1 MKYVVDITETT
12 TKYLIVDATNEYQ
25 AKEAAINA
33 YTKGKIQMGAR
44 DYYDTNIDIV
54 RKADRIDCV
63 TLESL
68 EV

>member
-12 TKYLIVDATNEYQ
+12 TKYLIVDADNEYD
-25 AKEAAINA
+25 AKEAAIKA
-33 YTKGKIQMGAR
+33 YTKGEIHMNAR
-44 DYYDTNIDIV
+44 DYYDTYIDVV